1 MACERGAI
9 MTHQT
14 TSFSSYIEI
23 MLEIFGKVL
32 PVNRHQLR
40 EQMKAANVSQ
50 TQERKREAIAFVVGK
65 R

>member
-1 MACERGAI
+1 
-9 MTHQT
+9 
-14 TSFSSYIEI
+14 
-23 MLEIFGKVL
+23 MLEIFGQVL

-65 R
+65 K